1 MRILTVL
8 VVIDSTVTDQ
18 GFSRFCDTFV
28 RQYADVA
35 SEGIVTFVMSKVPSE
50 AVSPD
55 AYAGSIPLF
64 NGHSNPAKTLQNRC

>member
-8 VVIDSTVTDQ
+8 VVIDPTVTDQ
-18 GFSRFCDTFV
+18 GFSRVCDTFV

-35 SEGIVTFVMSKVPSE
+35 PEGIATFVMSKVPSE

-64 NGHSNPAKTLQNRC
+64 NTENSEPSDSFLI